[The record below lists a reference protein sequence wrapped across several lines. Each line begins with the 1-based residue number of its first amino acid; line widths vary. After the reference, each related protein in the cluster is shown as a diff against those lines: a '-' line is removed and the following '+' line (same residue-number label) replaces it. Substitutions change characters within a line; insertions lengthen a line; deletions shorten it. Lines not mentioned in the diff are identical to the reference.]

1 MSFSGNLS
9 QEKYHNGK
17 NLKGYSTS
25 LKYAKA
31 LGDNANLQLIGY
43 RFNSENYIDYADF
56 TYNSYSF
63 IRNRPKQRYESI
75 VTYQLPE
82 KGMFLNFSAWKEDF
96 WDNYNEVGANLS
108 LTKSFD
114 QITMT
119 LNGGYSR
126 LQNMDADY
134 NVGLSISVPLSLFDK
149 THYSFSNVNYD
160 RRTGTNMNTGISGM
174 INQRLSYNAS
184 VNQTRD
190 TTGGTLSASYLFD
203 WMQTSATYSQTGK
216 NSSTSLQ
223 LGGSVIGVPEG
234 GIIFTPV
241 KNDQLAIVQMKDVP
255 GVMFNGS
262 LPGDKYGRAVI
273 PLTVYNNNT
282 ISVNAEKLPKNI
294 ELTDNAINVTPTGNA
309 IIYKNVK
316 FKKINT
322 YVVKLYG
329 KNGYVVPMGSIAKNT
344 QGKEVGYVNNGG
356 ILLMNLETHDE
367 GVISLDQCRFNTQS
381 LKKNHDQTQEIH
393 CE

>member
-1 MSFSGNLS
+1 
-9 QEKYHNGK
+9 
-17 NLKGYSTS
+17 
-25 LKYAKA
+25 
-31 LGDNANLQLIGY
+31 
-43 RFNSENYIDYADF
+43 
-56 TYNSYSF
+56 
-63 IRNRPKQRYESI
+63 
-75 VTYQLPE
+75 
-82 KGMFLNFSAWKEDF
+82 MFLNFSAWKEDY

-134 NVGLSISVPLSLFDK
+134 NVGLSLSVPLSLFDK

-160 RRTGTNMNTGISGM
+160 RRTGTSMNTGISGM

-190 TTGGTLSASYLFD
+190 TIGGTLSASYLFD

-273 PLTVYNNNT
+273 PLTAYNNNT

-367 GVISLDQCRFNTQS
+367 GVISLDQCQFNTQS
-381 LKKNHDQTQEIH
+381 LKKNYDQTQEIH